1 MRWIS
6 ARRYKKIEDRRT
18 IIVART
24 EKCKCERRIE
34 HEVRRRQSKLSDS
47 LRDWHKKESKAG
59 TQVHGALKAAC
70 YDAFR
75 AARQE
80 MNTGVAGMEVQGG
93 FDARAWGENQ

>member
-18 IIVART
+18 IIVARK

-59 TQVHGALKAAC
+59 TQVHGALKAAY

-75 AARQE
+75 AAE
-80 MNTGVAGMEVQGG
+80 SA
-93 FDARAWGENQ
+93 